1 MLLKVAIK
9 CYCVKN
15 KGGIIYEKI
24 VSRGACLLL
33 ALCLSL
39 NAVEYQKSNENKE
52 AIEKSKLI
60 HEKTKASYPFLMP
73 DKTNFNG
80 RLNGIQAMPENFFV
94 DSNGNIVGDTYSGAK
109 SVKEWKQVIEKEL
122 KKIKNK

>member
-24 VSRGACLLL
+24 VPRGACLLL

-39 NAVEYQKSNENKE
+39 SAVGCQKS
-52 AIEKSKLI
+52 
-60 HEKTKASYPFLMP
+60 
-73 DKTNFNG
+73 
-80 RLNGIQAMPENFFV
+80 
-94 DSNGNIVGDTYSGAK
+94 
-109 SVKEWKQVIEKEL
+109 
-122 KKIKNK
+122 KNKRRTMQMAKMKLLSHQIIHWRQRKNMFMNI

>member
-24 VSRGACLLL
+24 VPRGACLLL

-39 NAVEYQKSNENKE
+39 SAV
-52 AIEKSKLI
+52 
-60 HEKTKASYPFLMP
+60 
-73 DKTNFNG
+73 
-80 RLNGIQAMPENFFV
+80 
-94 DSNGNIVGDTYSGAK
+94 
-109 SVKEWKQVIEKEL
+109 SVKKV
-122 KKIKNK
+122 KIKEGQSISSEEEGMSINANGKMKLLSHQIIHWRQRKNMFMNI

>member
-1 MLLKVAIK
+1 MLLKVDIK

-15 KGGIIYEKI
+15 KGGIIYEKNSI
-24 VSRGACLLL
+24 KMS
-33 ALCLSL
+33 
-39 NAVEYQKSNENKE
+39 
-52 AIEKSKLI
+52 IEKSKLI

-80 RLNGIQAMPENFFV
+80 RLNGIQAMPETFFV

-109 SVKEWKQVIEKEL
+109 SAKEWKQVIEKEL
-122 KKIKNK
+122 EKIKNK

>member
-24 VSRGACLLL
+24 VPRVACLLL

-39 NAVEYQKSNENKE
+39 SAVGCQK
-52 AIEKSKLI
+52 
-60 HEKTKASYPFLMP
+60 
-73 DKTNFNG
+73 
-80 RLNGIQAMPENFFV
+80 V
-94 DSNGNIVGDTYSGAK
+94 
-109 SVKEWKQVIEKEL
+109 
-122 KKIKNK
+122 KIKEGQSISSEEEGMSINANGKMKLLSHQIIHWRQRKNMFMNI

>member
-24 VSRGACLLL
+24 VPRGACLLL

-39 NAVEYQKSNENKE
+39 SAVGCQKSNEN
-52 AIEKSKLI
+52 
-60 HEKTKASYPFLMP
+60 
-73 DKTNFNG
+73 N
-80 RLNGIQAMPENFFV
+80 
-94 DSNGNIVGDTYSGAK
+94 
-109 SVKEWKQVIEKEL
+109 
-122 KKIKNK
+122 KIKEGQSISSEEEGMSINANGKNETFKPSGFESIPRTRFVRIFSRFQRVSISSFRPAVKPKPFDR

>member
-24 VSRGACLLL
+24 VPRGACLLL

-39 NAVEYQKSNENKE
+39 SAVGC
-52 AIEKSKLI
+52 
-60 HEKTKASYPFLMP
+60 TK
-73 DKTNFNG
+73 K
-80 RLNGIQAMPENFFV
+80 V
-94 DSNGNIVGDTYSGAK
+94 
-109 SVKEWKQVIEKEL
+109 
-122 KKIKNK
+122 KIKEGQSISSEEEGMSINANGQK

>member
-24 VSRGACLLL
+24 VPRGACLLL

-39 NAVEYQKSNENKE
+39 SAVGCQKS
-52 AIEKSKLI
+52 
-60 HEKTKASYPFLMP
+60 
-73 DKTNFNG
+73 
-80 RLNGIQAMPENFFV
+80 
-94 DSNGNIVGDTYSGAK
+94 
-109 SVKEWKQVIEKEL
+109 
-122 KKIKNK
+122 KNKRRRKNLKCQE